1 MDFAALLAYN
11 RFTNLYGGSHMKRF
25 ALLCAL
31 VASLGL
37 VGCGGGGGGGG
48 TTGAG
53 TTNPVTVTG
62 SIAMAE
68 VNDAQLAAVRGAT
81 GAAIDYSKFTVGVGT
96 TRVNPSQLGT
106 FTLTFGTTSVN
117 EVLDVQ
123 NSAGKAL
130 LRKRLAGVAAGG
142 SFLGTTIDATS
153 TAILQVLEQKPDLT
167 ETDLTGQGATLNGLV
182 QTILTWLKTN
192 TSKAT
197 AVTTDT
203 TIVAVAGAL
212 TFLPHEKAVRDALT
226 AMKTAMENNNLS
238 STERNA
244 AFLTYVASNFQ
255 DLSGTPNYSDLSTTT
270 SSRFDRY
277 TINSYSFT
285 VKNVRYIDASTI
297 ETETAI
303 YIDVSRKPGAT
314 GGVSA
319 AQINVQVG
327 GGNPKLIW
335 KLQTNGKWQIF
346 SGLPYKSSEISI

>member
-1 MDFAALLAYN
+1 
-11 RFTNLYGGSHMKRF
+11 MKRF
-25 ALLCAL
+25 ALLLAI
-31 VASLGL
+31 VTSFSFA
-37 VGCGGGGGGGG
+37 GCGGGGGGGG

-62 SIAMAE
+62 TIAVPE

-81 GAAIDYSKFTVGVGT
+81 GAGIDYSKFTVGVGT
-96 TRVNPSQLGT
+96 TRVTPSQLGT
-106 FTLTFGTTSVN
+106 FTLTFANTSTT

-123 NSAGKAL
+123 NSTGRAI
-130 LRKRLAGVAAGG
+130 LRKRLSGVAAGG
-142 SFLGTTIDATS
+142 SFLNTTVDATS

-167 ETDLTGQGATLNGLV
+167 ETDLTGQATTLNGLV

-192 TSKAT
+192 TSKVT
-197 AVTTDT
+197 PVTTDT

-212 TFLPHEKAVRDALT
+212 TFQPHEKSIRDNLT

-238 STERNA
+238 ATERNT
-244 AFLTYVASNFQ
+244 AFLTHVASDFQ
-255 DLSGTPNYSDLSTTT
+255 DLSGVANYPDLSATTV
-270 SSRFDRY
+270 SRFERY

-319 AQINVQVG
+319 AQINVQVA